1 MFYIVFFLIF
11 IYASISCVGQ
21 LFKMCSF
28 WIWKARCRGP
38 GGPYDSGRTLRS
50 RLFARL
56 DVARAMSCAMSPAM
70 FSHNKAVIIRV
81 RAAACCAAIDAG
93 GAG

>member
-1 MFYIVFFLIF
+1 MLDNF
-11 IYASISCVGQ
+11 SKCV
-21 LFKMCSF
+21 LFGFGKHVVADPA
-28 WIWKARCRGP
+28 ART
-38 GGPYDSGRTLRS
+38 TLRS

-56 DVARAMSCAMSPAM
+56 GVARAMSCAMSPAM